1 MAHISQA
8 KKAAQKTPPDD
19 TSTLIPFTVQKSP
32 RYTVKE
38 IIQIYQTTS
47 AKKNQLSYLI
57 TPDISK
63 LKT

>member
-47 AKKNQLSYLI
+47 AKKKNS
-57 TPDISK
+57 
-63 LKT
+63 